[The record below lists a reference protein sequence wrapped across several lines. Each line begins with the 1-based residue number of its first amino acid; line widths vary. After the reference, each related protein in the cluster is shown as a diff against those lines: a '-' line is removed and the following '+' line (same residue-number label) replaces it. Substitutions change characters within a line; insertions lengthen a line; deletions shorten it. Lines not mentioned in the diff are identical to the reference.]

1 MSGAHTQL
9 LAPYG
14 RLHAIPGANKIAA
27 TAAWVLLVT
36 FTPRAAFWAFAAHA
50 LCVVGIIAYA
60 RVPVAHVA
68 RRLTIE
74 LPFVAFACALPIIGS
89 GNRIGI
95 FGVSLSERGLWAMWA
110 ILAKGTLGV
119 AASIVLAATTPVS
132 ELLRG
137 LERLR
142 VPTLFVGISGFMVR
156 YSDVLLDELR
166 RMRIAR
172 LSRGH
177 DPRWLWQS
185 RAIGATAGTLFV
197 RSFERGERVHIA
209 MLSRGYDGRMPTFR
223 AEQTMRS
230 TALVFVPVSFALV
243 VVVVARVLA

>member
-1 MSGAHTQL
+1 
-9 LAPYG
+9 
-14 RLHAIPGANKIAA
+14 
-27 TAAWVLLVT
+27 
-36 FTPRAAFWAFAAHA
+36 
-50 LCVVGIIAYA
+50 
-60 RVPVAHVA
+60 
-68 RRLTIE
+68 
-74 LPFVAFACALPIIGS
+74 
-89 GNRIGI
+89 
-95 FGVSLSERGLWAMWA
+95 MWA

-142 VPTLFVGISGFMVR
+142 VPTLFVSISGFMVR
-156 YSDVLLDELR
+156 YSDVLLDDLR

-185 RAIGATAGTLFV
+185 RAIGATVGTLFV

-209 MLSRGYDGRMPTFR
+209 MLSRGYDGHMPTIHG
-223 AEQTMRS
+223 EPPTRS
-230 TALVFVPVSFALV
+230 AALVFVPVVFALV
-243 VVVVARVLA
+243 IVVVARILA

>member
-1 MSGAHTQL
+1 
-9 LAPYG
+9 
-14 RLHAIPGANKIAA
+14 
-27 TAAWVLLVT
+27 
-36 FTPRAAFWAFAAHA
+36 
-50 LCVVGIIAYA
+50 
-60 RVPVAHVA
+60 
-68 RRLTIE
+68 
-74 LPFVAFACALPIIGS
+74 
-89 GNRIGI
+89 
-95 FGVSLSERGLWAMWA
+95 
-110 ILAKGTLGV
+110 
-119 AASIVLAATTPVS
+119 
-132 ELLRG
+132 
-137 LERLR
+137 
-142 VPTLFVGISGFMVR
+142 MVR

-230 TALVFVPVSFALV
+230 TALVFVPVAFALV